1 MQKKANTSVRPLG
14 NDINAITWYEFWH
27 PRKAAALAAEQDY
40 NDRVFDENA
49 NQDDLEADMTYKLSL
64 MEKEFEEKKLET
76 IKMIT
81 ITVVFAVVAFVL
93 VKYV

>member
-1 MQKKANTSVRPLG
+1 MKNKINTSNKALS
-14 NDINAITWYEFWH
+14 NNINYLSWYEFWH
-27 PRKAAALAAEQDY
+27 PRKAAALAAEEKY
-40 NDRVFDENA
+40 NKNIIDANS
-49 NQDDLEADMTYKLSL
+49 NQDDLEAAMTYKLSL
-64 MEKEFEEKKLET
+64 MEKKFEEKKLET